1 MTNLTIF
8 SKEIRTLDGLY
19 SLNDLHKA
27 SGNARKHQPN
37 LFVRLD
43 STKELINEIERSTD
57 LWIDTEV
64 TKDGIPS
71 LSVKH
76 DERGKNSYFESDL
89 GIPRSKEIECSSD
102 LRNGNESRCSDLS
115 IAIKAIK
122 GGHKHQGTWVCKE
135 LVYAYAMWISAKF
148 HLQVIRA
155 FDAMQQNSPIPADM
169 MIMDENA
176 FLSFS
181 QEQAGFLRTILRLSE
196 KLERREKDTYLKIR
210 EMKKLL
216 SMTKT
221 LCAELESEVTTFEQQ
236 IVSDQNV
243 ISHIHLY
250 RSLILKGE
258 NSQALRSYLNMPY

>member
-27 SGNARKHQPN
+27 SGGAKKHQPALFIKNQSTQN
-37 LFVRLD
+37 L
-43 STKELINEIERSTD
+43 IAEIEHS
-57 LWIDTEV
+57 
-64 TKDGIPS
+64 
-71 LSVKH
+71 
-76 DERGKNSYFESDL
+76 KNSDFESDL
-89 GIPRSKEIECSSD
+89 GIPRSKEIERSSD
-102 LRNGNESRCSDLS
+102 LRIGSESRRSDLS

-155 FDAMQQNSPIPADM
+155 FDAMQQNSPIPTDM

-176 FLSFS
+176 FLTFS

-216 SMTKT
+216 SMAKT
-221 LCAELESEVTTFEQQ
+221 LCTELESEVTAFEQQ
-236 IVSDQNV
+236 VVSDQNV

-250 RSLILKGE
+250 RSLMLKGE
-258 NSQALRSYLNMPY
+258 NSQVLRSFFNVPF

>member
-1 MTNLTIF
+1 MTNLTIL
-8 SKEIRTLDGLY
+8 SKKIRTTNELY

-27 SGNARKHQPN
+27 SGNLNKHRPKYW
-37 LFVRLD
+37 LA
-43 STKELINEIERSTD
+43 NEQ
-57 LWIDTEV
+57 
-64 TKDGIPS
+64 TKDLIDEIAKGGIPP

-76 DERGKNSYFESDL
+76 GGTNS
-89 GIPRSKEIECSSD
+89 
-102 LRNGNESRCSDLS
+102 
-115 IAIKAIK
+115 
-122 GGHKHQGTWVCKE
+122 GTWVCKE

-155 FDAMQQNSPIPADM
+155 FDAMAQQNAPIPTDM
-169 MIMDENA
+169 MIMDENT